1 MPLSAKTSSFA
12 RSLQQHATLRDFIS
26 KQQHS
31 RASGRR
37 YVPVAERVE
46 TPHFRHFEAHGLQ
59 FPRCGRRALGAA
71 EPHSVIIRDGRKAK
85 IYLFAAF
92 TGCYFLVS
100 YPDLSVLCIFDLR
113 IQA

>member
-1 MPLSAKTSSFA
+1 MKFPCELPG
-12 RSLQQHATLRDFIS
+12 D
-26 KQQHS
+26 
-31 RASGRR
+31 
-37 YVPVAERVE
+37 AEAV
-46 TPHFRHFEAHGLQ
+46 G
-59 FPRCGRRALGAA
+59 PRGWPMLEESWRRALGAA

-113 IQA
+113 IQASTFKQ